1 VSAAEA
7 TGLAWTV
14 GSHLLGVVAF
24 GAVLLLGFALMGM
37 VRK

>member
-1 VSAAEA
+1 VTASDA

-37 VRK
+37 VRR